1 MTEHKSIK
9 INMADFNTTRK
20 KTKNKIPNA
29 NSIKIKSAV
38 NTPKPDTLKK
48 RTLLKLIR
56 QQQEDRYNKLF
67 GTNDSTP
74 SKIKSPVV
82 PEIVEMKNEVD
93 KAKEYLNNL
102 KEKNENARNTH
113 NATIKRH
120 PIIQTMSMPLIP
132 TAQPSAMNA
141 PQRVEPI
148 ANNNISSISPVNV
161 YSSPP
166 KYGCLKNGNLPT
178 YRHFMHT
185 SKNQPI
191 IQIGNAVPPSAL
203 TTTYGNNGNNGNN
216 MNNANNTV
224 PAVPLK
230 SDQNNVRSTTAIE
243 AKMNEGLKRMSE
255 LKQSTEILKKLKKT
269 YRPKRNLQKKTIR
282 RTYKVGRSATLPK
295 ISVLVSNKTIRNN
308 TTTKSQLL
316 KQSSIQD
323 VKKHLVKRG
332 LIKIGGTTP
341 NDVLRKIYESTML
354 MCGDVQNHNPDNIL
368 HNYVNGS
375 DENH

>member
-1 MTEHKSIK
+1 MSERKSIK

-20 KTKNKIPNA
+20 KTKDKVPTA
-29 NSIKIKSAV
+29 NGIKIKSAA
-38 NTPKPDTLKK
+38 NKPKPDTLKK

-67 GTNDSTP
+67 GENDSAS
-74 SKIKSPVV
+74 SKIKPQVV
-82 PEIVEMKNEVD
+82 PEMLEMKNEVD

-102 KEKNENARNTH
+102 KEKSENAHNTH

-120 PIIQTMSMPLIP
+120 PIMQTMSMPL
-132 TAQPSAMNA
+132 NA
-141 PQRVEPI
+141 PVQPLLNLSQPALNSPQPVIQALNYNSNSI
-148 ANNNISSISPVNV
+148 APVNV
-161 YSSPP
+161 YSASNP

-185 SKNQPI
+185 SRNQPI
-191 IQIGNAVPPSAL
+191 IQIGNSIPSSALSTPSGNSISNNVLAVP
-203 TTTYGNNGNNGNN
+203 TQT
-216 MNNANNTV
+216 
-224 PAVPLK
+224 
-230 SDQNNVRSTTAIE
+230 DHNNVRSTSAIE

-255 LKQSTEILKKLKKT
+255 LKQSTEILNKLKKT
-269 YRPKRNLQKKTIR
+269 YRPKRNLQRKTIR

-375 DENH
+375 DDH

>member
-20 KTKNKIPNA
+20 KTKSKIPTA
-29 NSIKIKSAV
+29 NSIKIKSSV
-38 NTPKPDTLKK
+38 STTKPDTLKK

-67 GTNDSTP
+67 GTNDSTS
-74 SKIKSPVV
+74 SKIKPPAV
-82 PEIVEMKNEVD
+82 PERLEMKNEVD
-93 KAKEYLNNL
+93 KAKEYLNKL
-102 KEKNENARNTH
+102 KEKNENAHNKH
-113 NATIKRH
+113 NATIKQY
-120 PIIQTMSMPLIP
+120 PIIQTMSTPLNQHV
-132 TAQPSAMNA
+132 QPVRNPSPLVENTLNA
-141 PQRVEPI
+141 NSNSI
-148 ANNNISSISPVNV
+148 APVNV
-161 YSSPP
+161 YSVTP

-185 SKNQPI
+185 SKNQPA
-191 IQIGNAVPPSAL
+191 IQIGNSIPPSTL
-203 TTTYGNNGNNGNN
+203 SRPSGN
-216 MNNANNTV
+216 
-224 PAVPLK
+224 
-230 SDQNNVRSTTAIE
+230 SISNNVSEVPMQTDQINVISTTAIE

-269 YRPKRNLQKKTIR
+269 YRPKRNLQRKTLR

-295 ISVLVSNKTIRNN
+295 ISVLVSNKTLRNN

-341 NDVLRKIYESTML
+341 NDVLRKMYESTML

-368 HNYVNGS
+368 HNYMNGS
-375 DENH
+375 DDHH